1 MDSRA
6 SGDFGFMTGRAFGV
20 GRALLVNV
28 LGAALALSL
37 SAALPAA
44 AQTPVPAS
52 TPNPAVLRLLAFGD
66 SLTAG
71 YGLAPEEAFPVKLQA
86 RLQADG
92 FKVEVTNGGFSGD
105 TTAGGV
111 ARIKWVLADHPQF
124 ALIEFGAND
133 ALRGLDPDLARANLV
148 KILDR
153 MKGAGVRVLLA
164 GMRAPANWGSDY
176 EQQFNAIYPD
186 LAKQYGVPLYPFFLD
201 GVALDPA
208 LNQPDGLHP
217 NEAGV
222 DVIVARI
229 APAVEKLLKSK
240 PAKP

>member
-1 MDSRA
+1 MA
-6 SGDFGFMTGRAFGV
+6 GRAFGV

-28 LGAALALSL
+28 LGMALALSL
-37 SAALPAA
+37 SAPLPAA
-44 AQTPVPAS
+44 AQPPAPAPAS
-52 TPNPAVLRLLAFGD
+52 APNPASVRLLAFGD
-66 SLTAG
+66 SLTSG

-105 TTAGGV
+105 TTAGGL
-111 ARIKWVLADHPQF
+111 ARVKWVLADHPQF
-124 ALIEFGAND
+124 ALVEFGAND
-133 ALRGLDPDLARANLV
+133 ALRGLDPSLARANLV

-153 MKGAGVRVLLA
+153 MKGAGVRVLLV
-164 GMRAPANWGSDY
+164 GMRAPANWGPDY

-229 APAVEKLLKSK
+229 ASAVEKLLKSK

>member
-6 SGDFGFMTGRAFGV
+6 SGDFGFMAGRAFGV

-28 LGAALALSL
+28 LGMALALSL
-37 SAALPAA
+37 SAPLPAA
-44 AQTPVPAS
+44 AQTPAPAS
-52 TPNPAVLRLLAFGD
+52 APNPASIRLLAFGD
-66 SLTAG
+66 SLTSG

-105 TTAGGV
+105 TTAGGL
-111 ARIKWVLADHPQF
+111 ARVKWVLADHPQF
-124 ALIEFGAND
+124 ALVEFGAND
-133 ALRGLDPDLARANLV
+133 ALRGLDPSLARANLV

-153 MKGAGVRVLLA
+153 MKGAGVRVLLV
-164 GMRAPANWGSDY
+164 GMRAPANWGPDY

-240 PAKP
+240 TAKP

>member
-1 MDSRA
+1 MA
-6 SGDFGFMTGRAFGV
+6 GRAFGV

-28 LGAALALSL
+28 LGMALALSL
-37 SAALPAA
+37 SAPLPAA
-44 AQTPVPAS
+44 AQTPAPAS
-52 TPNPAVLRLLAFGD
+52 APNPASVRLLAFGD
-66 SLTAG
+66 SLTSG

-105 TTAGGV
+105 TTAGGL
-111 ARIKWVLADHPQF
+111 ARVKWVLADSPEF
-124 ALIEFGAND
+124 VLVEFGAND
-133 ALRGLDPDLARANLV
+133 ALRGLDPSLARANLV

-153 MKGAGVRVLLA
+153 MKGAGVRVLLV
-164 GMRAPANWGSDY
+164 GMRAPANWGPDY

>member
-1 MDSRA
+1 MA
-6 SGDFGFMTGRAFGV
+6 GRAFGV

-28 LGAALALSL
+28 LGVALALSL
-37 SAALPAA
+37 SAPLPAA
-44 AQTPVPAS
+44 AQTPAPAS
-52 TPNPAVLRLLAFGD
+52 APNPASVRLLAFGD
-66 SLTAG
+66 SLTSG

-105 TTAGGV
+105 TTAGGL
-111 ARIKWVLADHPQF
+111 ARVKWVLADYPQF
-124 ALIEFGAND
+124 VLVEFGAND
-133 ALRGLDPDLARANLV
+133 ALRGLDPSLARANLV

-153 MKGAGVRVLLA
+153 MKGAGVRLLLV
-164 GMRAPANWGSDY
+164 GMRAPANWGPDY

-229 APAVEKLLKSK
+229 ASAVEKLLKSK

>member
-1 MDSRA
+1 MA
-6 SGDFGFMTGRAFGV
+6 GRAFGV

-37 SAALPAA
+37 SAPLPAA
-44 AQTPVPAS
+44 AQTPAPAPAS
-52 TPNPAVLRLLAFGD
+52 APNPASIRLLAFGD
-66 SLTAG
+66 SLTSG

-105 TTAGGV
+105 TTAGGL
-111 ARIKWVLADHPQF
+111 ARVKWVLADHPQF
-124 ALIEFGAND
+124 ALVEFGAND
-133 ALRGLDPDLARANLV
+133 ALRGLDPSLARANLV

-153 MKGAGVRVLLA
+153 MKGAGVRVLLV
-164 GMRAPANWGSDY
+164 GMRAPANWGPDY

-229 APAVEKLLKSK
+229 ASAVEKLLKSK

>member
-1 MDSRA
+1 M
-6 SGDFGFMTGRAFGV
+6 
-20 GRALLVNV
+20 
-28 LGAALALSL
+28 ALALSL
-37 SAALPAA
+37 SAPLPAA
-44 AQTPVPAS
+44 AQTPAPAS
-52 TPNPAVLRLLAFGD
+52 APNPASIRLLAFGD
-66 SLTAG
+66 SLTSG

-105 TTAGGV
+105 TTAGGL
-111 ARIKWVLADHPQF
+111 ARVKWVLADYPQF
-124 ALIEFGAND
+124 VLVEFGAND
-133 ALRGLDPDLARANLV
+133 ALRGLDPSLARANLV

-153 MKGAGVRVLLA
+153 MKGAGVRVLLV
-164 GMRAPANWGSDY
+164 GMRAPANWGPDY

-229 APAVEKLLKSK
+229 ASAVEKLLKSK

>member
-1 MDSRA
+1 MA
-6 SGDFGFMTGRAFGV
+6 GRAFGV

-37 SAALPAA
+37 SAPLPAA
-44 AQTPVPAS
+44 AQTPAPAS
-52 TPNPAVLRLLAFGD
+52 APNPASVRLLAFGD
-66 SLTAG
+66 SLTSG

-105 TTAGGV
+105 TTAGGL
-111 ARIKWVLADHPQF
+111 ARVKWVLADYPQF
-124 ALIEFGAND
+124 VLVEFGAND
-133 ALRGLDPDLARANLV
+133 ALRGLDPSLARANLV

-153 MKGAGVRVLLA
+153 MKGAGVRVLLV
-164 GMRAPANWGSDY
+164 GMRAPANWGPDY